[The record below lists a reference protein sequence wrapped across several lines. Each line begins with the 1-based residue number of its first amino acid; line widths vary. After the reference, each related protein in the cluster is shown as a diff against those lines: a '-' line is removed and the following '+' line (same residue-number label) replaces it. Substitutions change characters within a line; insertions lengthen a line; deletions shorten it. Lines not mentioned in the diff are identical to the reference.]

1 MSGMDEL
8 KLKYTEENPD
18 TPSDDV
24 ETMAFHSTPHEPKS
38 VAPAARRPRPK
49 TAPPAPPRKAA
60 PLTMGLTRSTPT
72 PNGLAAAA
80 WLLALA
86 VAVVLAATRA
96 AAVAPFLAVA
106 VMGALGLTMCHVT
119 MPVLHDMERRF
130 GLTVVDVRDG
140 HVRFTDADGVLH
152 EGELRVYGRRATLF
166 DEDGTILS
174 A

>member
-18 TPSDDV
+18 EPSDDV
-24 ETMAFHSTPHEPKS
+24 KTIAFHSTPREPKPA
-38 VAPAARRPRPK
+38 APAVKKPRPK
-49 TAPPAPPRKAA
+49 TVPPAPPRKAV
-60 PLTMGLTRSTPT
+60 PLTMGLTRATPT
-72 PNGLAAAA
+72 PDGLAAAA

-96 AAVAPFLAVA
+96 AAVVPFLAVA
-106 VMGALGLTMCHVT
+106 VVAALGLTMHHVA

-140 HVRFTDADGVLH
+140 HVCFTDADGVLH

-166 DEDGTILS
+166 DKDGTILS

>member
-18 TPSDDV
+18 RPSDDV
-24 ETMAFHSTPHEPKS
+24 ETIAFHSTPHKPEATAKT
-38 VAPAARRPRPK
+38 VRRARPK
-49 TAPPAPPRKAA
+49 TAPPAPPRKAV
-60 PLTMGLTRSTPT
+60 PLTMGLSRATPT

-86 VAVVLAATRA
+86 VAVPLASTGAVVVVPFLA
-96 AAVAPFLAVA
+96 AAVML
-106 VMGALGLTMCHVT
+106 ALGLTVRHAT
-119 MPVLHDMERRF
+119 TPVLKDMERRF
-130 GLTVVDVRDG
+130 GLTVVDSRDG
-140 HVRFTDADGVLH
+140 RVRFTDADGVLH

-166 DEDGTILS
+166 DGDGTILS

>member
-18 TPSDDV
+18 RPSDDV
-24 ETMAFHSTPHEPKS
+24 ETTAFHSTPHASK
-38 VAPAARRPRPK
+38 PAAKRPSPK
-49 TAPPAPPRKAA
+49 AGPPVPPRKAV
-60 PLTMGLTRSTPT
+60 PLTMGLSHGTPT

-80 WLLALA
+80 WLLGVA
-86 VAVVLAATRA
+86 VAVALAATRA
-96 AAVAPFLAVA
+96 AAVVPFLAVA
-106 VMGALGLTMCHVT
+106 VVLALGLTMYHVT

-130 GLTVVDVRDG
+130 GLTVVDAHDG

-152 EGELRVYGRRATLF
+152 EGELHVYGRRATLF
-166 DEDGTILS
+166 DADGSILS